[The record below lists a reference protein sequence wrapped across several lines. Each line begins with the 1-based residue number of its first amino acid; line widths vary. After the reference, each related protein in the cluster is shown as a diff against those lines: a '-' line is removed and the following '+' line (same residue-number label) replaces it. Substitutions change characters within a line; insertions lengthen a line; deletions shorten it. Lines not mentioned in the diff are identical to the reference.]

1 MRLYTG
7 IKRLTLL
14 SKLYKEYLSIILKS
28 RMEYKASFFM
38 YSTGI
43 FLSSFSVFMG
53 IFFMFQRFTNVKGFV
68 YSEVLLCYGIF
79 LMGYTLSEMFA
90 RGFDAFPNLVRG
102 GEFDRILLR
111 PRNIVFQVLVSRFEY
126 GRVGRLLQAAVM
138 LVYGIHK
145 SGIRWTGMK
154 VLAVGLMIFGGMC
167 LFSAVFVLCASFSFF
182 TLEGLE
188 FINVFTNG
196 AVEYGKYPFEVYGK
210 RMLQIVTF
218 VIPYALVQ
226 YYPLLYLLDRDTN
239 TAYVFFPLLAL
250 WFMIPAYGMWRY
262 GVRRYQSSGS

>member
-1 MRLYTG
+1 
-7 IKRLTLL
+7 
-14 SKLYKEYLSIILKS
+14 
-28 RMEYKASFFM
+28 MEYKASFFM
-38 YSTGI
+38 YSIGI
-43 FLSSFSVFMG
+43 FLSSFSVFIG

-90 RGFDAFPNLVRG
+90 RGFDSFPWWVRK

-111 PRNIVFQVLVSRFEY
+111 PRNIVFQVLVSQFEY
-126 GRVGRLLQAAVM
+126 GRFGRLLQAVVM
-138 LVYGIHK
+138 LAYGIYK
-145 SGIRWTGMK
+145 SDIRWTGMK
-154 VLAVGLMIFGGMC
+154 VLTVFFMIFGGMC
-167 LFSAVFVLCASFSFF
+167 LFSAIFMMCASFSFF

-210 RMLQIVTF
+210 QMLRIITL

-226 YYPLLYLLDRDTN
+226 YYPLLYLLDRSAN
-239 TAYVFFPLLAL
+239 VEYVFLPLLAS
-250 WFMIPAYGMWRY
+250 WFILPAYGMWCF
-262 GVRRYQSSGS
+262 GVRRYKSSGS

>member
-1 MRLYTG
+1 MRLY
-7 IKRLTLL
+7 RH
-14 SKLYKEYLSIILKS
+14 YLSVILKS
-28 RMEYKASFFM
+28 KMEYKASFFM
-38 YSTGI
+38 YSIGI
-43 FLSSFSVFMG
+43 FLSSFSVFVG

-90 RGFDAFPNLVRG
+90 RGFDSFSGLVRK

-126 GRVGRLLQAAVM
+126 GRFGRLLQAAVM
-138 LVYGIHK
+138 LAYGINK
-145 SGIRWTGMK
+145 SEIRWTGMK
-154 VLAVGLMIFGGMC
+154 VLTVFLMIFGGMC
-167 LFSAVFVLCASFSFF
+167 LFSAIFMLCASFSFF

-196 AVEYGKYPFEVYGK
+196 AVEYGKYPFGVYGK
-210 RMLQIVTF
+210 RMLRIITF

-226 YYPLLYLLDRDTN
+226 YYPLLYLLDRRAD
-239 TAYVFFPLLAL
+239 AGYAFLPLLAL
-250 WFMIPAYGMWRY
+250 WFLLPAYGLWRF
-262 GVRRYQSSGS
+262 GVRHYKSSGS